1 MRESRIV
8 RSAVGSAAVVFALL
22 AVSAWYQRG
31 EALMQRKIA
40 VERQQVAEKR
50 LKDLCDAWKVAT
62 EFVEAN
68 LPAGIYDAKGRLH
81 DVFAF
86 DENCR

>member
-1 MRESRIV
+1 VELGKPDTISVCRARRDRLVSTR
-8 RSAVGSAAVVFALL
+8 RSADA
-22 AVSAWYQRG
+22 
-31 EALMQRKIA
+31 EKDA
-40 VERQQVAEKR
+40 VETQQIAEKR
-50 LKDLCDAWKVAT
+50 LKDLCEAWKVAT

-68 LPAGIYDAKGRLH
+68 LPAAIYDAKGRLH